1 MITLC
6 LLTYHTSDMHQNNAS
21 NHERSKQN
29 QDKVILYFRGADKI
43 SYRYY
48 LDDQTDLYQIKEN
61 IARKRNI
68 SS

>member
-1 MITLC
+1 
-6 LLTYHTSDMHQNNAS
+6 MHQNNAS

-29 QDKVILYFRGADKI
+29 HDKVILYFRGADKI